1 MEGKILTPADLK
13 MRDLRELKI
22 TFRED
27 AVTHQSLG
35 LLQSFRYRIDPAKTP
50 KEIDMELTRPGTSTS
65 TSAAFTGSTAKR
77 RPFAKSRTAP
87 AGRRSSRRFQAGR
100 RGSSSSNGTR
110 DGTP

>member
-13 MRDLRELKI
+13 MRGLRELKI
-22 TFRED
+22 MFRED

-65 TSAAFTGSTAKR
+65 TSAAFTGSTA
-77 RPFAKSRTAP
+77 
-87 AGRRSSRRFQAGR
+87 
-100 RGSSSSNGTR
+100 TR
-110 DGTP
+110 